1 MNSWIS
7 DIWNEAHTHDL
18 PNWFGLTF
26 SLIVWPLVLVWFH
39 RRRVHSVQGLE
50 VHFNPGST
58 LIGSNPVIAANPS
71 YPAVSIHFQNHTGS
85 VVYISGARIR
95 NYSKNFPVTLV
106 AARDIATDSYPLQFN
121 NGNNMFALSE
131 VTLHTGGSAQTVMPA
146 GTAPPPDFFGHK
158 RSRLLRLILPRK
170 YFILE
175 YAAMVG
181 NTRYLVATKY

>member
-18 PNWFGLTF
+18 PNWFGLT
-26 SLIVWPLVLVWFH
+26 LQLRRWPLVLRCFH
-39 RRRVHSVQGLE
+39 RRRVPSVQGLE

-106 AARDIATDSYPLQFN
+106 AAKNISTYSFPLQFN
-121 NGNNMFALSE
+121 NCNKIFPLNEVKLYTHGLPPTGNPSGAC
-131 VTLHTGGSAQTVMPA
+131 
-146 GTAPPPDFFGHK
+146 PPPELFGQK
-158 RSRLLRLILPRK
+158 
-170 YFILE
+170 
-175 YAAMVG
+175 
-181 NTRYLVATKY
+181 